1 MSAIVDTPRALTV
14 FAIPEEAHTDLV
26 NVHNF
31 ARLMAQLTQVGGNAS
46 TVDPRLRPD
55 AMAWCFERL
64 AKELNAIIDVSYY
77 STELVTAYEAA
88 HKRPAAVA
96 AENA

>member
-31 ARLMAQLTQVGGNAS
+31 ARLMARN
-46 TVDPRLRPD
+46 
-55 AMAWCFERL
+55 
-64 AKELNAIIDVSYY
+64 
-77 STELVTAYEAA
+77 
-88 HKRPAAVA
+88 
-96 AENA
+96 